1 MDSRF
6 VGKKILLLDGL
17 TSQCLEYTKAF
28 NEFGCD
34 TTVLCDDLFDTC
46 YASRHPK
53 HKILGVSN
61 VRDLKGT
68 EEWILKL
75 VKSNQYDVVI
85 PFTEYSA
92 TILSHHKKELSAYAH
107 LIVNNQDVF
116 DYAQDKNN
124 VMKVCMENDLPCP
137 MTIFDAKSVA
147 DILSTD
153 IRFPIILK
161 PRLGFG
167 SHGFHKI
174 ESKEALK
181 SCVEKFNIDIS
192 EMVVQEYIPQEGLNV
207 ADNLFVDKEGNVKS
221 AFTYASYRFYPIDG
235 GSGVLNETIDR
246 DDIHIISAKLL
257 KAMRIYGPI
266 GVDMIIDARDNTP
279 KVLEINLRPIACAK
293 LGFLSGVNMAQ
304 QILEDLYGEEVTL
317 MCQYK
322 TGIRVRRSQIDWIWF
337 IKSPN
342 RFKTKPS
349 WFDWRN
355 TTDQL
360 FSWDDPGPWFAFFIY
375 GFRKF
380 LRERKER

>member
-28 NEFGCD
+28 NELGCD

-147 DILSTD
+147 DILSSD

-174 ESKEALK
+174 ESK
-181 SCVEKFNIDIS
+181 
-192 EMVVQEYIPQEGLNV
+192 
-207 ADNLFVDKEGNVKS
+207 
-221 AFTYASYRFYPIDG
+221 
-235 GSGVLNETIDR
+235 
-246 DDIHIISAKLL
+246 
-257 KAMRIYGPI
+257 
-266 GVDMIIDARDNTP
+266 
-279 KVLEINLRPIACAK
+279 
-293 LGFLSGVNMAQ
+293 
-304 QILEDLYGEEVTL
+304 
-317 MCQYK
+317 
-322 TGIRVRRSQIDWIWF
+322 
-337 IKSPN
+337 
-342 RFKTKPS
+342 
-349 WFDWRN
+349 
-355 TTDQL
+355 
-360 FSWDDPGPWFAFFIY
+360 
-375 GFRKF
+375 
-380 LRERKER
+380 

>member
-28 NEFGCD
+28 NGLGCD
-34 TTVLCDDLFDTC
+34 TTVLCDDRFDTC
-46 YASRHPK
+46 YASKHPK
-53 HKILGVSN
+53 HKILGVSS

-75 VKSNQYDVVI
+75 VKSGEYDVVI

-92 TILSHHKKELSAYAH
+92 TILSHHKKELSSYAH
-107 LIVNNQDVF
+107 LIVNNQETF

-124 VMKVCMENDLPCP
+124 VMKVCMENNLPCP
-137 MTIFDAKSVA
+137 MTIYDAKSVE
-147 DILSTD
+147 DILSSN
-153 IRFPIILK
+153 IKFPIILK
-161 PRLGFG
+161 PRHGFG

-174 ESKEALK
+174 ETKAELAP
-181 SCVEKFNIDIS
+181 CVEKFDIDIS
-192 EMVVQEYIPQEGLNV
+192 EMVVQECLPIESLV
-207 ADNLFVDKEGNVKS
+207 MSDNMFIDKNGAVQS
-221 AFTYASYRFYPIDG
+221 SFLYGCYRVYPVDG
-235 GSGVLNETIDR
+235 GSGVLNITFDRPEIHETCK
-246 DDIHIISAKLL
+246 KLITL
-257 KAMRIYGPI
+257 MNLHGPI
-266 GVDMIIDARDNTP
+266 GVDMMIDPRDDTA
-279 KVLEINLRPIACAK
+279 KVIEINLRPLACSK
-293 LGFLSGVNMAQ
+293 VGFLAGVNTAQ
-304 QILEDLYGEEVTL
+304 QIMEDLYGDAVTP
-317 MCQYK
+317 MMKYK
-322 TGIRVRRSQIDWIWF
+322 TDIRVRRSQIDWMWF

-342 RFKTKPS
+342 RFKAKPS
-349 WFDWRN
+349 WFDRKN